1 MTGKDADIAI
11 IGAGAAGLTV
21 AYTARGF
28 GKSVILIDKNL
39 PGGECTHNGCIPSK
53 AFINQANDIF
63 IAHKHADFAVD
74 SALIMQNT
82 RKIIEH
88 VYEGESVDVLEKA
101 NIAYIQGNAK
111 FIDKNTL
118 SIDRKT
124 IRAKL
129 IFICT
134 GSVPL
139 IPPIDG
145 IKDVELLT
153 NENFFLMDKL
163 PASMIVLGAGA
174 VGTEL
179 AQAMNRLGVKVELV
193 DMADS
198 ILPREDSELAGIIR
212 KQMEEEGVKIY
223 TSAKASRIFNKNGM
237 INLEMSWQSG
247 NKTLSAEKLL
257 CALGRMPGIKGLD
270 LEKAGVVNSK
280 TGITVD
286 KYMRT
291 TCKNIYAVG
300 DVTGKL
306 AFSNIA
312 NAQGIIAV
320 RNAVLPFKKKMN
332 YKNAAWCTFTSP
344 ELAWAGMSERE
355 ARAKYKD
362 SIRIYKHDLSQT
374 DRAKT
379 KEDHLG
385 MVKIISSR
393 KGRILGCGILAEYA
407 GDLMGEVQVVK
418 SIDISLRKLADII
431 HPYPTYAEVFNK
443 IGRKAQ
449 IDDLLNILVV
459 RIFRKL
465 FY

>member
-300 DVTGKL
+300 DVTENWL
-306 AFSNIA
+306 
-312 NAQGIIAV
+312 
-320 RNAVLPFKKKMN
+320 
-332 YKNAAWCTFTSP
+332 
-344 ELAWAGMSERE
+344 
-355 ARAKYKD
+355 
-362 SIRIYKHDLSQT
+362 
-374 DRAKT
+374 
-379 KEDHLG
+379 
-385 MVKIISSR
+385 
-393 KGRILGCGILAEYA
+393 
-407 GDLMGEVQVVK
+407 
-418 SIDISLRKLADII
+418 
-431 HPYPTYAEVFNK
+431 
-443 IGRKAQ
+443 
-449 IDDLLNILVV
+449 
-459 RIFRKL
+459 FRT
-465 FY
+465 